1 MGTTAPQASSG
12 MVPLRFQP
20 IDRLTKQVAHYTE
33 GRDFLPPM
41 VARLPKRVHRYA
53 LRPASTTNDSDDGC
67 VDGRLGCTP
76 SGPMRKREVV
86 PAGTCAPHQ
95 RAGNVGGRE
104 GSESIRIHRFR
115 QGDSTQDRQHN
126 CDVLCQQTGRHQIQ
140 NSLRHHVKDLGLVH
154 PQVHSPSGDS
164 PTRRR
169 KHPSGSAQ
177 QDINLPRVEASSRDS
192 RPVCDSL
199 QQPLSPVLFSGA
211 TRESSRRCIC
221 LRLVPG
227 NDLCL
232 SPVST
237 ADQGGVQD
245 VQGESRRDPHHPVVA
260 ETAVVSA
267 ASTPFQR
274 RVSPAGTEAGPSHPP
289 RGEGSASRHR
299 LVADGG
305 LEAPALTALTPSV
318 RRVIRAAHRPATQRS
333 YASKWKRFL
342 SFLAER
348 SLSPESITVPVV
360 LDFLMSL
367 VDAGLC
373 LASIKCYLSAICS
386 HFQYDGL
393 PSFFR
398 DPLVKNFLK
407 GCNNLYSQVSLPAP
421 AWSLEVVLAALQS
434 KPFEPLATTDLRLL
448 TWKTVFLVAITSA
461 RRAGELCALRRDEPF
476 LRFHKDKVVLRTDI
490 TFLPKVVSLFHMCQ
504 DIVLPTLASNPST
517 MEERSLHMLDV
528 RRALAFYLDR
538 TMGSSRSERLFQ
550 CYSEPRKGLPV
561 SPQRLSKWV
570 ASTIRLC
577 YELSGKPVP
586 AKVRSHA
593 TRAVAASSAFLAGI
607 PLDDVCKAAVWSQ
620 PLTFIKHCRLDT
632 RAIRDAAFGR
642 AVLVSGLH

>member
-1 MGTTAPQASSG
+1 MGTVAPQASSV
-12 MVPLRFQP
+12 MVSLRVQP
-20 IDRLTKQVAHYTE
+20 IDGLSEQVAHCTE
-33 GRDFLPPM
+33 VRDRLSPM
-41 VARLPKRVHRYA
+41 VARLPKCVHRYA

-76 SGPMRKREVV
+76 SGLMREREVV
-86 PAGTCAPHQ
+86 TTGTGAPHQ
-95 RAGNVGGRE
+95 RTGNAG
-104 GSESIRIHRFR
+104 
-115 QGDSTQDRQHN
+115 
-126 CDVLCQQTGRHQIQ
+126 C
-140 NSLRHHVKDLGLVH
+140 
-154 PQVHSPSGDS
+154 
-164 PTRRR
+164 
-169 KHPSGSAQ
+169 
-177 QDINLPRVEASSRDS
+177 
-192 RPVCDSL
+192 RPVCNSL

-211 TRESSRRCIC
+211 TRESSRRCIR
-221 LRLVPG
+221 LQLVPG
-227 NDLCL
+227 NDLRL
-232 SPVST
+232 SPVSA

-245 VQGESRRDPHHPVVA
+245 VERESRRDPHHPVVA

-267 ASTPFQR
+267 SPAPLQQ
-274 RVSPAGTEAGPSHPP
+274 RVSLAGAETGPSHPP
-289 RGEGSASRHR
+289 RGESSASRHR

-305 LEAPALTALTPSV
+305 LEAPALTALPPSV
-318 RRVIRAAHRPATQRS
+318 RRVIRATHRPATQRS
-333 YASKWKRFL
+333 YASKWRRFL

-348 SLSPESITVPVV
+348 NLAPESITVPVV

-367 VDAGLC
+367 VEAGLC

-407 GCNNLYSQVSLPAP
+407 GCNNLYPQVSPPVL

-434 KPFEPLATTDLRLL
+434 KPFEPLDTTDLRLL
-448 TWKTVFLVAITSA
+448 TWKTVFLVVITSA
-461 RRAGELCALRRDEPF
+461 RRAGELCALQRDEPF

-504 DIVLPTLASNPST
+504 DIVLPTLVSNPST

-561 SPQRLSKWV
+561 SPQRFSKWV

-577 YELSGKPVP
+577 YELSGRPVP
-586 AKVRSHA
+586 AKVRPHA
-593 TRAVAASSAFLAGI
+593 TRAVAAYSAFLSGI
-607 PLDDVCKAAVWSQ
+607 PQDDVCKAAVWSQ
-620 PLTFIKHCRLDT
+620 PLTFIKHYRLDT
-632 RAIRDAAFGR
+632 RAIRDAAFGK